1 MGLSPPFPPTRHHS
15 LAHLA
20 SKGQSDAHHLGRLS
34 WYRLCLNC
42 TCVQSGRAG
51 RTCPPVLAFVVWLVV
66 LAWLLCSACIVVVK
80 FLNGVAHPLCW
91 TVLLFCFRTVARTFG
106 FFSHFSLYRLVSRS
120 VAGDVRRACS
130 IVPRGAVAAVAEQ
143 KQKPLSTLGNDTYF
157 CCRFPGQ
164 CVQGRSAHSPR
175 LHRPQRRQHN

>member
-66 LAWLLCSACIVVVK
+66 LAWLLCSACIVVVR

-91 TVLLFCFRTVARTFG
+91 TVLLFCFRTFARTFG
-106 FFSHFSLYRLVSRS
+106 FFFALFTVPSGLQVGRWGCATCLLYCSSWCGSGGSGTKTKTSFHAGQRHIFLLPVPRS
-120 VAGDVRRACS
+120 VRTGTVC
-130 IVPRGAVAAVAEQ
+130 
-143 KQKPLSTLGNDTYF
+143 T
-157 CCRFPGQ
+157 
-164 CVQGRSAHSPR
+164 
-175 LHRPQRRQHN
+175 